1 MKKST
6 LFLFLQYMAITLLLM
21 FFYGVMSI
29 HAQNGKLQAN
39 GISSY
44 AGRYFLIGFM
54 QNELIVLPGGIRLT
68 VHISTIRPTTV
79 RIAGPITG
87 PSQYLQLAG
96 DTVVELRFPADKL
109 EMFESEKIQSRS
121 IEIESDQPISVS
133 GISSQSLS
141 TDGYSAIPVSKWGR
155 EYVIHSWPNDIYM
168 HDDEPQGKIP
178 RSSEFMIIASED
190 NTVIEFAPR
199 SRTSGQI
206 QPGESTIISL
216 NKGQCYLVKS
226 DTLPSGEGDLSGTIV
241 RGDKPIG
248 VFSGHLRTAIP
259 LGLTEFDSKNHLI
272 EMLYPTEQWGS
283 SFITVPFT
291 NDGTGDFFRI
301 HCIAPNTKVTVKG
314 WNINQTFTL
323 SNPGDFRTLSFIRDP
338 LHIESDKPIS
348 IAQYMT
354 SSFSSNDR
362 LQNFDPCMM
371 LIPSTE
377 KSIKSANFHVIAN
390 PATNPK
396 QFAQHFISLVCTE
409 DAVDHVMLD
418 NRLIRNAISNFPNQ
432 RVNGTQ
438 MFYVTVPVTPGFHRL
453 TTMEGA
459 FIAGL
464 YGIGSDD
471 AYAYPLAFGMVQGVD
486 TTAPKISLKDSCGI
500 IKGKITEVI
509 IDDFSGLYDVNV
521 IRDSTQN
528 MNWSLA
534 GFKEGD
540 TTTTFSGNVIN
551 KLKDAFMV
559 IEVMDNAGNSSR
571 LRYVYTAPKI
581 TIPDSLSFD
590 KMIMGDTQC
599 RKIVLHNTGKES
611 ILIQFAKL
619 IGDARMIG
627 SNLSALTNAMIPP
640 NDSIQIEICFR
651 AIAGTDSANATLQ
664 ILFDCGIYKPIKIS
678 GVMEN
683 PAIQVIGH
691 DFGTVAIGD
700 TKPGVIRIINAG
712 GTDFTATS
720 LQVPISSGAFYFDTA
735 GVFPRIFKPR
745 DTATIKCTFSP
756 LERKAYSEFFTILN
770 DRSLTNQAE
779 VKGNGASPGL
789 SEFII
794 DWKERRL
801 GARYDT
807 VASITNT
814 GNDLA
819 TISLDN
825 VSPLDSVFRISFPNQ
840 KKDTVLQSNQTI
852 AVLASFLPKD
862 SIKYLYQGKITYTNG
877 FSYDS
882 SSYTLIGN
890 GIIPGITQRDIYVGR
905 VKENSIKDTSGILL
919 TANGNAPLT
928 INGFTIISGDIS
940 SFTLDTIGFIN
951 RAFNPGESYVLPI
964 RFKPQR
970 AGRHEILVETQS
982 DAGLI
987 GQTISTRSIIWGDAD
1002 ATDTIDVR
1010 MSIQPIDTLYA
1021 CEERL
1026 ITARISND
1034 GNIDI
1039 TVDSIIA
1046 RLNQSLQ
1053 GSSISINA
1061 VSDSIIKKRGGSITI
1076 SLLLDSKSSGND
1088 EILLTVY
1095 VADTIELKQIIPFSV
1110 KTNHISIDSSIKSTI
1125 TYLPGDSFE
1134 LLINGDFAVA
1144 SKTDIGFEPILEL
1157 EYNPQSIDCKTTQ
1170 TQFDLSTNS
1179 GDIRLPIQVINGLGR
1194 ALMNA
1199 QTQTFLK
1206 GQGTWNTKLTFD
1218 TYLTDRPDS
1227 IRIIL
1232 KNRISDCIIGDTA
1245 IIPLELSEF
1254 CGKHIRVVSNDLKG
1268 QGLLGIYPHP
1278 IPESGYI
1285 ALLSKQDEWY
1295 SYEVKNL
1302 FGETVLQKNGNVIA
1316 GFNKIALDASIL
1328 TGGSYI
1334 LIFQTVNHQ
1343 WTKQIIISK

>member
-1 MKKST
+1 MKKT
-6 LFLFLQYMAITLLLM
+6 TFFLFLQYTAITLLLVLV
-21 FFYGVMSI
+21 YGVMSI
-29 HAQNGKLQAN
+29 HAQNGNLLTN
-39 GISSY
+39 GISGY

-96 DTVVELRFPADKL
+96 DTVVELTFPYDKL
-109 EMFESEKIQSRS
+109 EMYESEKIQSKS

-168 HDDEPQGKIP
+168 HDDDPQGKIP
-178 RSSEFMIIASED
+178 RSSEFLIIASED

-199 SRTSGQI
+199 SRTFGQI
-206 QPGESTIISL
+206 QPGESTIIIL

-226 DTLPSGEGDLSGTIV
+226 DTLPSGKGDLSGTIV

-314 WNINQTFTL
+314 WNIDQTFTL

-338 LHIESDKPIS
+338 LHVESDKPIS

-354 SSFSSNDR
+354 SSYSSNER

-396 QFAQHFISLVCTE
+396 QFTQHFISLVCTE

-438 MFYVTVPVTPGFHRL
+438 MFYVTIPVTPGFHRL
-453 TTMEGA
+453 TSMEGA

-471 AYAYPLAFGMVQGVD
+471 AYAYPLAFGMLQGID

-500 IKGKITEVI
+500 IKGKITEVT
-509 IDDFSGLYDVNV
+509 IDDFSGLHDVNV

-540 TTTTFSGNVIN
+540 TTTSFFGNVIN
-551 KLKDAFMV
+551 KLKDALMV

-571 LRYVYTAPKI
+571 IRYSYTAPKI
-581 TIPDSLSFD
+581 TIPDSLLFD

-599 RKIVLHNTGKES
+599 RKIILYNTGKES
-611 ILIQFAKL
+611 ILIKFANL

-627 SNLSALTNAMIPP
+627 SNLSTLTNAMIPP

-651 AIAGTDSANATLQ
+651 AIEGSDSANATLQ
-664 ILFDCGIYKPIKIS
+664 ILFDCGINKPIKIS
-678 GVMEN
+678 GVIEN

-691 DFGTVAIGD
+691 DFRTVAIGD

-712 GTDFTATS
+712 GTDFTAIS
-720 LQVPISSGAFYFDTA
+720 LQVPTSTRAFIFDTA
-735 GVFPRIFKPR
+735 GVFPRTFKPR
-745 DTATIKCTFSP
+745 DTFNIKCTFSP
-756 LERKAYSEFFTILN
+756 LERKTYSEFFTILN

-779 VKGNGASPGL
+779 VKGNGVSPGL

-794 DWKERRL
+794 DWKGRRL

-807 VASITNT
+807 VASVTNT
-814 GNDLA
+814 GNDIA

-825 VSPLDSVFRISFPNQ
+825 LAPLDSVFRISFPNQ
-840 KKDTVLQSNQTI
+840 KNDTVLQSNQTI
-852 AVLASFLPKD
+852 ALLASFIPKD
-862 SIKYLYQGKITYTNG
+862 SIGYRYQGKITYTNG
-877 FSYDS
+877 FSIDS

-890 GIIPGITQRDIYVGR
+890 GLIPSIKQNDIYVGR
-905 VKENSIKDTSGILL
+905 VTENSIKDTSGILL
-919 TANGNAPLT
+919 NANGNAPLT

-951 RAFNPGESYVLPI
+951 KVLNPGASHVLPI

-987 GQTISTRSIIWGDAD
+987 GQSINTRSIIWGDAD
-1002 ATDTIDVR
+1002 AIDTIDLK

-1039 TVDSIIA
+1039 NVDSIVA

-1061 VSDSIIKKRGGSITI
+1061 ISDSIIKKRGGFITI
-1076 SLLLDSKSSGND
+1076 TLLLDSKLSGDD
-1088 EILLTVY
+1088 EIILTSY
-1095 VADTIELKQIIPFSV
+1095 VADTIELNQIIPFSV
-1110 KTNHISIDSSIKSTI
+1110 KNNRISIDSSIKSTI

-1134 LLINGDFAVA
+1134 LDISGDFAVA
-1144 SKTDIGFEPILEL
+1144 SKTDIGFEPVLEI
-1157 EYNPQSIDCKTTQ
+1157 EYNPQSIDCKTIQ

-1179 GDIRLPIQVINGLGR
+1179 GNILVPMQVNNGLGR
-1194 ALMNA
+1194 AIMNA

-1206 GQGTWNTKLTFD
+1206 GQGSWSTKLTFD
-1218 TYLTDRPDS
+1218 TYLTDTPDS

-1232 KNRISDCIIGDTA
+1232 KNKLSECIIGDTA
-1245 IIPLELSEF
+1245 IIPLELTEF
-1254 CGKHIRVVSNDLKG
+1254 CGKHIRVVSSDLKG

-1285 ALLSKQDEWY
+1285 ALLSKQDAWY

-1302 FGETVLQKNGNVIA
+1302 IGETVLQKNGNIIA

-1328 TGGSYI
+1328 SGGIYI
-1334 LIFQTVNHQ
+1334 LIFQAVNHQ
-1343 WTKQIIISK
+1343 WTEQIIISK

>member
-700 TKPGVIRIINAG
+700 IKPGIIRIINAG

-720 LQVPISSGAFYFDTA
+720 LQVPISSGAFNFDTA
-735 GVFPRIFKPR
+735 GVFPKIFKPR

-852 AVLASFLPKD
+852 ALLASFFPKD

-940 SFTLDTIGFIN
+940 SFTLDTIDFIN
-951 RAFNPGESYVLPI
+951 KAFNPRESYVLPI

>member
-206 QPGESTIISL
+206 QPGESTIITL

-248 VFSGHLRTAIP
+248 VFSGHLRSAIP

-338 LHIESDKPIS
+338 LQIESDKPIS

-354 SSFSSNDR
+354 SSFSSNER

-390 PATNPK
+390 PTTNPK

-528 MNWSLA
+528 LNWSLA

-571 LRYVYTAPKI
+571 LRYVYSAPKI

-691 DFGTVAIGD
+691 DFGTVAVGD

-712 GTDFTATS
+712 GTDFTATA
-720 LQVPISSGAFYFDTA
+720 LQVPISSGAFNFDTA

-825 VSPLDSVFRISFPNQ
+825 VFPLDSVFRISFPNQ

-852 AVLASFLPKD
+852 ALLASFIPKD
-862 SIKYLYQGKITYTNG
+862 SISYLYQGTITYTNG

-905 VKENSIKDTSGILL
+905 IKENSIKDTSGILL

-928 INGFTIISGDIS
+928 INGFSIISGDIS

-951 RAFNPGESYVLPI
+951 KAFNSGASYILPI

-970 AGRHEILVETQS
+970 AGRHQIIVETQS

-987 GQTISTRSIIWGDAD
+987 GQTNSTRSIIWGDAD

-1026 ITARISND
+1026 ITARIIND

-1039 TVDSIIA
+1039 TIDSILA

-1053 GSSISINA
+1053 GASISINA
-1061 VSDSIIKKRGGSITI
+1061 VSDSIIKKRGGFITI

-1095 VADTIELKQIIPFSV
+1095 VADTIELKQIIPFTV
-1110 KTNHISIDSSIKSTI
+1110 KTNHISIDSSITSTI

-1144 SKTDIGFEPILEL
+1144 SKTDIGFEPIIEVV
-1157 EYNPQSIDCKTTQ
+1157 YNPQSIDCKTTQ
-1170 TQFDLSTNS
+1170 TLFDLSTNT
-1179 GDIRLPIQVINGLGR
+1179 GDIRLPMQVINGLGR
-1194 ALMNA
+1194 AMMNA

-1206 GQGTWNTKLTFD
+1206 GQGTWRTKLTFD

-1232 KNRISDCIIGDTA
+1232 KNRLSDCIIGDTA

-1268 QGLLGIYPHP
+1268 QGLFGIYPHP

-1285 ALLSKQDEWY
+1285 ALLSKQDAWY

-1328 TGGSYI
+1328 NGGSYI

-1343 WTKQIIISK
+1343 WTEQIIISK

>member
-1 MKKST
+1 MKKTT

-21 FFYGVMSI
+21 LFYGVMSI
-29 HAQNGKLQAN
+29 HAQNGQSLTN
-39 GISSY
+39 GISGY

-96 DTVVELRFPADKL
+96 DTVVELTFPYDKL
-109 EMFESEKIQSRS
+109 EMYESEKIQSKS

-168 HDDEPQGKIP
+168 HDDDPQGKIP

-199 SRTSGQI
+199 SRTLGQV
-206 QPGESTIISL
+206 QPGESTIITL

-338 LHIESDKPIS
+338 LLVESDKPIS

-354 SSFSSNDR
+354 SSFSSNER

-371 LIPSTE
+371 LVPSTE

-471 AYAYPLAFGMVQGVD
+471 AYAYPLAFGMVQGID

-500 IKGKITEVI
+500 IRGKITEVI
-509 IDDFSGLYDVNV
+509 IDDFSGLYDINV

-551 KLKDAFMV
+551 KLKDAYMV

-571 LRYVYTAPKI
+571 FRYSYTAPKI
-581 TIPDSLSFD
+581 TIPDSLSFN
-590 KMIMGDTQC
+590 KMIIGDTQC
-599 RKIVLHNTGKES
+599 RDIVLHNTGKES
-611 ILIQFAKL
+611 ILIKFAKL
-619 IGDARMIG
+619 IGDTRMIG

-640 NDSIQIEICFR
+640 NDSIEIEICFR
-651 AIAGTDSANATLQ
+651 AITGSDSANATLQ
-664 ILFDCGIYKPIKIS
+664 ILFDCGIYKAIKIS

-683 PAIQVIGH
+683 PAIQVLGN

-700 TKPGVIRIINAG
+700 TRPGVIRIINAG
-712 GTDFTATS
+712 GTDFTAIS
-720 LQVPISSGAFYFDTA
+720 LQVPISSGAFTYDTA
-735 GVFPRIFKPR
+735 GIFPRTFKPK
-745 DTATIKCTFSP
+745 DTVNINCTFSP
-756 LERKAYSEFFTILN
+756 LERKTYSEFFTILN
-770 DRSLTNQAE
+770 DRSLSNQAE

-814 GNDLA
+814 GNDIA

-825 VSPLDSVFRISFPNQ
+825 LTPLDSVFRISFPNQ

-852 AVLASFLPKD
+852 AVLASFIPKD
-862 SIKYLYQGKITYTNG
+862 SIEYRYQGKITYTNG

-882 SSYTLIGN
+882 SSYTLIGK
-890 GIIPGITQRDIYVGR
+890 GIIPGIQQKDIYVGR
-905 VKENSIKDTSGILL
+905 IEENSIKDTNGILL
-919 TANGNAPLT
+919 TSNGNAPLT
-928 INGFTIISGDIS
+928 IEGFTIISGDIS
-940 SFTLDTIGFIN
+940 SFTVDTIGFIN
-951 RAFNPGESYVLPI
+951 KAFSPGASHVLPI

-987 GQTISTRSIIWGDAD
+987 GQSINTRSIIWGDAD
-1002 ATDTIDVR
+1002 AIDTIDVK

-1039 TVDSIIA
+1039 TVDSIVA

-1053 GSSISINA
+1053 GSTISINA
-1061 VSDSIIKKRGGSITI
+1061 VSDSIIKKRGGFITI

-1088 EILLTVY
+1088 EILLTAY
-1095 VADTIELKQIIPFSV
+1095 LTDTIELKQTIPFSV
-1110 KTNHISIDSSIKSTI
+1110 RTNHISIDSSIKSTI

-1134 LLINGDFAVA
+1134 LLISGDFAVA
-1144 SKTDIGFEPILEL
+1144 SKTDIGFEPVLEL

-1170 TQFDLSTNS
+1170 TQFDLSTNT
-1179 GDIRLPIQVINGLGR
+1179 GDIRLPMQIINVLGR
-1194 ALMNA
+1194 SKMNA

-1206 GQGTWNTKLTFD
+1206 GQGTWNTKLAFD

-1232 KNRISDCIIGDTA
+1232 KNKLSDCIIGDTA

-1285 ALLSKQDEWY
+1285 ALLSKQDAWY
-1295 SYEVKNL
+1295 TYEVKNL
-1302 FGETVLQKNGNVIA
+1302 FGETVLQKNGNLFA

-1328 TGGSYI
+1328 SGGSYI
-1334 LIFQTVNHQ
+1334 LIFQSVNYQ
-1343 WTKQIIISK
+1343 WTEQIIISK

>member
-21 FFYGVMSI
+21 LFYGVMSI
-29 HAQNGKLQAN
+29 QAQNGKTLTN

-801 GARYDT
+801 GAQYDT

-1061 VSDSIIKKRGGSITI
+1061 VSDSIIKKRGGFITI

-1179 GDIRLPIQVINGLGR
+1179 GDIRLPMQVINGLGR

>member
-272 EMLYPTEQWGS
+272 EMLYPTEHWGS

-756 LERKAYSEFFTILN
+756 LERKAYSEFFSILN

-852 AVLASFLPKD
+852 ALLASFFPKD

-905 VKENSIKDTSGILL
+905 VKENSIIDTSGILL

-951 RAFNPGESYVLPI
+951 KAFNPGESYVLPI

-1061 VSDSIIKKRGGSITI
+1061 VSDSIIKKRGGFITI

-1179 GDIRLPIQVINGLGR
+1179 GDIRLPMQVINGLGR

-1302 FGETVLQKNGNVIA
+1302 FGETVLQKNGNIIA

>member
-700 TKPGVIRIINAG
+700 IKPGIIRIINAG

-720 LQVPISSGAFYFDTA
+720 LQVPISSGAFNFDTA
-735 GVFPRIFKPR
+735 GVFPKIFKPR

-940 SFTLDTIGFIN
+940 SFTLDTIDFIN
-951 RAFNPGESYVLPI
+951 KAFNPRESYVLPI

-1179 GDIRLPIQVINGLGR
+1179 GDIRLPMQVINGLGR

>member
-1 MKKST
+1 
-6 LFLFLQYMAITLLLM
+6 
-21 FFYGVMSI
+21 
-29 HAQNGKLQAN
+29 
-39 GISSY
+39 
-44 AGRYFLIGFM
+44 
-54 QNELIVLPGGIRLT
+54 
-68 VHISTIRPTTV
+68 
-79 RIAGPITG
+79 
-87 PSQYLQLAG
+87 
-96 DTVVELRFPADKL
+96 
-109 EMFESEKIQSRS
+109 
-121 IEIESDQPISVS
+121 
-133 GISSQSLS
+133 
-141 TDGYSAIPVSKWGR
+141 
-155 EYVIHSWPNDIYM
+155 
-168 HDDEPQGKIP
+168 
-178 RSSEFMIIASED
+178 
-190 NTVIEFAPR
+190 
-199 SRTSGQI
+199 
-206 QPGESTIISL
+206 
-216 NKGQCYLVKS
+216 
-226 DTLPSGEGDLSGTIV
+226 
-241 RGDKPIG
+241 
-248 VFSGHLRTAIP
+248 
-259 LGLTEFDSKNHLI
+259 
-272 EMLYPTEQWGS
+272 
-283 SFITVPFT
+283 
-291 NDGTGDFFRI
+291 
-301 HCIAPNTKVTVKG
+301 
-314 WNINQTFTL
+314 
-323 SNPGDFRTLSFIRDP
+323 
-338 LHIESDKPIS
+338 
-348 IAQYMT
+348 
-354 SSFSSNDR
+354 
-362 LQNFDPCMM
+362 
-371 LIPSTE
+371 
-377 KSIKSANFHVIAN
+377 
-390 PATNPK
+390 
-396 QFAQHFISLVCTE
+396 
-409 DAVDHVMLD
+409 
-418 NRLIRNAISNFPNQ
+418 
-432 RVNGTQ
+432 
-438 MFYVTVPVTPGFHRL
+438 
-453 TTMEGA
+453 
-459 FIAGL
+459 
-464 YGIGSDD
+464 
-471 AYAYPLAFGMVQGVD
+471 
-486 TTAPKISLKDSCGI
+486 
-500 IKGKITEVI
+500 
-509 IDDFSGLYDVNV
+509 
-521 IRDSTQN
+521 
-528 MNWSLA
+528 
-534 GFKEGD
+534 
-540 TTTTFSGNVIN
+540 
-551 KLKDAFMV
+551 MV

-801 GARYDT
+801 GAQYDT

-852 AVLASFLPKD
+852 AVLASFFPKD

-970 AGRHEILVETQS
+970 TGRHEILVETQS

-1061 VSDSIIKKRGGSITI
+1061 VSDSIIKKRGGFITI

-1179 GDIRLPIQVINGLGR
+1179 GDIRLPMQVINGLGR

>member
-720 LQVPISSGAFYFDTA
+720 LQVPISSGAFNFDTA
-735 GVFPRIFKPR
+735 GVFPKIFKPR

-852 AVLASFLPKD
+852 ALLASFFPKD

-1194 ALMNA
+1194 ALMN
-1199 QTQTFLK
+1199 
-1206 GQGTWNTKLTFD
+1206 
-1218 TYLTDRPDS
+1218 S
-1227 IRIIL
+1227 
-1232 KNRISDCIIGDTA
+1232 
-1245 IIPLELSEF
+1245 
-1254 CGKHIRVVSNDLKG
+1254 
-1268 QGLLGIYPHP
+1268 
-1278 IPESGYI
+1278 
-1285 ALLSKQDEWY
+1285 
-1295 SYEVKNL
+1295 
-1302 FGETVLQKNGNVIA
+1302 
-1316 GFNKIALDASIL
+1316 
-1328 TGGSYI
+1328 
-1334 LIFQTVNHQ
+1334 
-1343 WTKQIIISK
+1343 